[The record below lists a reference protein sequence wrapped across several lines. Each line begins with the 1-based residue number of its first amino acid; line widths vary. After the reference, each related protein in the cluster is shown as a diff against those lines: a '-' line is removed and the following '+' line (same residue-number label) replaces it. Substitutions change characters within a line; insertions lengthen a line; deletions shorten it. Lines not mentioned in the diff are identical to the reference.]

1 MIGAPMLVR
10 VFATRHA
17 VLALLLAALSACGP
31 SSTTPTL
38 TLLDPRHG
46 HQVPV
51 ICQAVDVDDCT
62 AAAAE
67 MLRYLPSDAAKAE
80 GVRVEPLPDAPAGA
94 NIAVRVTM
102 DHEMFLAS
110 GEQPYRVIQQSAGD
124 EFDIEVIL
132 DN

>member
-1 MIGAPMLVR
+1 MLVR
-10 VFATRHA
+10 VLATRQA

-31 SSTTPTL
+31 SSPTL

-51 ICQAVDVDDCT
+51 ICQAVDVDACT

-67 MLRYLPSDAAKAE
+67 MLRHLPSDAARVQ
-80 GVRVEPLPDAPAGA
+80 GVRVDPLPDAPADA
-94 NIAVRVTM
+94 SIAVRVTM
-102 DHEMFLAS
+102 DHEMFLSS

-124 EFDIEVIL
+124 EVDIELIL

>member
-1 MIGAPMLVR
+1 MRAELDDAI
-10 VFATRHA
+10 
-17 VLALLLAALSACGP
+17 
-31 SSTTPTL
+31 L
-38 TLLDPRHG
+38 TVLDPRHG

-67 MLRYLPSDAAKAE
+67 MLRYLPSDAAKVE
-80 GVRVEPLPDAPAGA
+80 GVRVDPLPDAPAAA

-110 GEQPYRVIQQSAGD
+110 GEQPYRVIQRSAED
-124 EFDIEVIL
+124 EVDIELIL